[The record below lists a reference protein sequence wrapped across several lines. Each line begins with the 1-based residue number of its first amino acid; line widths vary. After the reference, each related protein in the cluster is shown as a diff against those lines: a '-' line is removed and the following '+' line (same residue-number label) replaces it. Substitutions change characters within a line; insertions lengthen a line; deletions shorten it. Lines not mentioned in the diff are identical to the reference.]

1 LSSTWHAFGVLITR
15 VFREHQTQLRSGYAM
30 VLRRLNHVMQVSYSE
45 NLYGSEM
52 DISEKRMLYLPRY
65 RKNPIEMK
73 AHP

>member
-1 LSSTWHAFGVLITR
+1 
-15 VFREHQTQLRSGYAM
+15 M